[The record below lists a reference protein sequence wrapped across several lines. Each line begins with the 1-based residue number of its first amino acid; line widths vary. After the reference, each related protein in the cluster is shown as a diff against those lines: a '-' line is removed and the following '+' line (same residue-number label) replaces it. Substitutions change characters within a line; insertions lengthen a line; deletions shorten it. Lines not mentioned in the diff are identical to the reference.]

1 MGRFS
6 GGMRRGVATLG
17 LSSWDQFVVTDA
29 YPGPGEYAVV
39 RHQFEQSGGT
49 TANTSAALAR
59 LGIPV
64 MFVSAVGNDAQGTAL
79 ISDLRAAGCNV
90 EHMIVRDNEPSDTG
104 IIVISGAEQ
113 HRDRTIFWIQGA
125 KPVLGDHLPVEEMLD
140 HQWVM
145 LDIDDPRLRNF
156 FLDLPAHQS
165 PRTKLFGTMTYLVE
179 MEPAA
184 AWGHVLRHDAAC
196 GNVRELRALTGETDL
211 DAAFAKARVDLIASA
226 CRVLFISH
234 GANGAYIVR
243 ADGVTHM
250 PAFPIEP
257 VDTTGAGDAF
267 AAGCLWGLLDRC
279 PDEEIVRRGNALGAM
294 ACRALGAR
302 AALPTMDEALAFMAA
317 AEVPG

>member
-1 MGRFS
+1 
-6 GGMRRGVATLG
+6 MRRGVATLG
-17 LSSWDQFVVTDA
+17 LSSWDRFVVTDA
-29 YPGPGEYAVV
+29 YPGPGEYAIV

-64 MFVSAVGNDAQGTAL
+64 TFVSAVGDDSQGAAL
-79 ISDLRAAGCNV
+79 INDLRDAGCNV
-90 EHMIVRDNEPSDTG
+90 EHMIVRENEPSDTG

-125 KPVLGDHLPVEEMLD
+125 KPVMGDLLPVPEMLD

-145 LDIDDPRLRNF
+145 LDVDDPRLRNF

-179 MEPAA
+179 MGSGSG
-184 AWGHVLRHDAAC
+184 WGHVLRHDAVC
-196 GNVRELRALTGETDL
+196 GNVRELRALTGEPDL
-211 DAAFAKARVDLIASA
+211 DAAFAKARADLVASA
-226 CRVLFISH
+226 CRALYISH
-234 GANGAYIVR
+234 GANGAYVVR
-243 ADGVTHM
+243 ADGITHL
-250 PAFPIEP
+250 PAFSIEP

-279 PDEEIVRRGNALGAM
+279 SDEEIVQRGNALGAL

-302 AALPTMDEALAFMAA
+302 ASQPTMDEALALVDTVGA
-317 AEVPG
+317 PR